1 MKAHNLIA
9 SAAAVLLTVA
19 SLSVVNYNVDSQPA
33 AAAQQGA
40 ARVTNLAPVQVRPS
54 AAEMRS
60 AALLPGNDTAAIG
73 TMSVLGNLGES
84 GTSGQFSLLGSQLA
98 MPYYSF
104 GNKFGRISKE

>member
-9 SAAAVLLTVA
+9 SAAAILLTVA
-19 SLSVVNYNVDSQPA
+19 SLSVVNYNVDSKPA
-33 AAAQQGA
+33 AASQHGA
-40 ARVTNLAPVQVRPS
+40 ARITNLAPVQVHPS

-60 AALLPGNDTAAIG
+60 AALLNDNDTAAIG
-73 TMSVLGNLGES
+73 SVPTLGRLDGS
-84 GTSGQFSLLGSQLA
+84 GNTQQFSLLGSQLV